1 MSFIVYSVVS
11 DLLSVVNFQTLK
23 SLKRP
28 LLSLKMSVVQ
38 LQAEDS
44 VQFTAVCLI
53 LFKNQV
59 NVLQVHSPCVYI
71 VLNYFCLLNFGTDGF

>member
-1 MSFIVYSVVS
+1 MVS
-11 DLLSVVNFQTLK
+11 NLLSVVNFQTLK

-28 LLSLKMSVVQ
+28 SLFLEMSVVQ

-44 VQFTAVCLI
+44 VQLTVVCLI

-59 NVLQVHSPCVYI
+59 NVLQVHSPCVFI
-71 VLNYFCLLNFGTDGF
+71 VC